1 VTLKNLGKFYGIT
14 LLIGLVCTVLVSLV
28 FGYDKLTVYLVK
40 GEMGEFLAA
49 LVWFMGYGL
58 LIASISQLAFFAYLF
73 IHQMGQG
80 IFKNGW
86 NAIQVV
92 IILFAIIDLVYFR
105 YLRFGKQDGD
115 ILKFIWIPLLIVI
128 FGVAV
133 AIYKNKLTGKN
144 VFIPAMF
151 FMVVMTTVEL
161 IPFLKVKDMM
171 WLYCTIFSLLLCN
184 AFQLLSLPKYN
195 RLSFEERKAR
205 KIARGTWEEPVTET
219 VQITKQSKS
228 TQVVSHKKKKS
239 NRKKR

>member
-1 VTLKNLGKFYGIT
+1 MTLKNLGKFYGIT
-14 LLIGLVCTVLVSLV
+14 LLIGLVCTVLVSFI

-40 GEMGEFLAA
+40 GEFGEFLAA
-49 LVWFMGYGL
+49 LIWFMGYGL

-80 IFKNGW
+80 IFKSGW

-105 YLRFGKQDGD
+105 YLRFGQRDGD
-115 ILKFIWIPLLIVI
+115 ILKFIWIPIVIVI
-128 FGVAV
+128 FGSAV

-144 VFIPAMF
+144 VFIPALF

-161 IPFLKVKDMM
+161 IPFLKVQDMM

-195 RLSFEERKAR
+195 RLSYEERKAR

-219 VQITKQSKS
+219 TPPVKKQ
-228 TQVVSHKKKKS
+228 TQVVSHKKK
-239 NRKKR
+239 NKKRK

>member
-1 VTLKNLGKFYGIT
+1 MTLKNLGKFYGIT
-14 LLIGLVCTVLVSLV
+14 LLIGLLSTVIVSLV
-28 FGYDKLTVYLVK
+28 FGYDKLTIYLVK

-80 IFKNGW
+80 IFKGGW

-115 ILKFIWIPLLIVI
+115 ILRFIWIPILIVI
-128 FGVAV
+128 FGIIV

-195 RLSFEERKAR
+195 RLSYEERKAR
-205 KIARGTWEEPVTET
+205 KIERGIWEEPITET
-219 VQITKQSKS
+219 PPVKKQ
-228 TQVVSHKKKKS
+228 TQVVSHKKKS
-239 NRKKR
+239 KKRK

>member
-1 VTLKNLGKFYGIT
+1 MTLKNLGKFYGIT
-14 LLIGLVCTVLVSLV
+14 LLIGLVCTIIVSLV
-28 FGYDKLTVYLVK
+28 FGYDKLTVYLFK
-40 GEMGEFLAA
+40 GEIGEFLAA
-49 LVWFMGYGL
+49 LIWFMGYGL

-73 IHQMGQG
+73 IHQMGRG
-80 IFKNGW
+80 IFKGGW

-115 ILKFIWIPLLIVI
+115 ILKFIWIPILIVI
-128 FGVAV
+128 FGTCV

-184 AFQLLSLPKYN
+184 AYQLLSLPKYN
-195 RLSFEERKAR
+195 QLSFEERKAR
-205 KIARGTWEEPVTET
+205 KMARGTWEEPQHRAATS
-219 VQITKQSKS
+219 TKKR
-228 TQVVSHKKKKS
+228 TQVVTHKKKQ
-239 NRKKR
+239 KKR

>member
-1 VTLKNLGKFYGIT
+1 MTLKNLGKFYGIT

-40 GEMGEFLAA
+40 GEIGEFLAA

-80 IFKNGW
+80 IFKGGW

-115 ILKFIWIPLLIVI
+115 ILKFIWIPILIVI
-128 FGVAV
+128 FGVVV
-133 AIYKNKLTGKN
+133 ALYKNKLTGKN

-195 RLSFEERKAR
+195 RLSYEERKQR
-205 KIARGTWEEPVTET
+205 KIERGIWEEPVVESTP
-219 VQITKQSKS
+219 VKKQ

-239 NRKKR
+239 NKKRK

>member
-1 VTLKNLGKFYGIT
+1 MTLKNLGKFYGIT
-14 LLIGLVCTVLVSLV
+14 LLIGLICTVLVSLV

-40 GEMGEFLAA
+40 GEMGEFFAA
-49 LVWFMGYGL
+49 LIWFMGYGL

-73 IHQMGQG
+73 IHQMGQS
-80 IFKNGW
+80 IFKSGW

-115 ILKFIWIPLLIVI
+115 ILKFIWIPILIVI
-128 FGVAV
+128 FGIAV
-133 AIYKNKLTGKN
+133 ALYKNKLTGKN

-195 RLSFEERKAR
+195 RLSYEERKAR
-205 KIARGTWEEPVTET
+205 KIARGTWEEPAEQKT
-219 VQITKQSKS
+219 ITNKS
-228 TQVVSHKKKKS
+228 PKTQVVSRKKKQ
-239 NRKKR
+239 KKRK

>member
-1 VTLKNLGKFYGIT
+1 MTLKNLGKFYGIT
-14 LLIGLVCTVLVSLV
+14 LLIGLLSTVIVSLV
-28 FGYDKLTVYLVK
+28 FGYDKLTIYLVK

-80 IFKNGW
+80 IFKGGW

-115 ILKFIWIPLLIVI
+115 ILRFIWIPILIVI
-128 FGVAV
+128 FGIIV

-195 RLSFEERKAR
+195 RLSYEERKAR
-205 KIARGTWEEPVTET
+205 KIERGIWVEPKTET
-219 VQITKQSKS
+219 PPVKKQ
-228 TQVVSHKKKKS
+228 TQVVSHKKKS
-239 NRKKR
+239 KKRK